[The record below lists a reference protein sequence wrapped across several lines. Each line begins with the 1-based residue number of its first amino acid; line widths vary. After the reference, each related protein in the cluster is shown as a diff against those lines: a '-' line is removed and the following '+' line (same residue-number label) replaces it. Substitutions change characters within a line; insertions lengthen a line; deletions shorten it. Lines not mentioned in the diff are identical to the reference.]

1 MITDWISAISSA
13 VLGALAVFITLWQWT
28 ASGFRPRLSVR
39 IEEARTAIELR
50 IRNKG
55 RATGIVDRV
64 VVVKARNGL
73 LVGVNA
79 QFNSFPDGKFQ
90 ALALLGLAQM
100 TIIIEALDGEQFP
113 ENVQVKVEIGHAKPE
128 YKTPDVVSDV
138 SLRGLRSVLPPGA
151 FKP

>member
-1 MITDWISAISSA
+1 
-13 VLGALAVFITLWQWT
+13 
-28 ASGFRPRLSVR
+28 
-39 IEEARTAIELR
+39 
-50 IRNKG
+50 
-55 RATGIVDRV
+55 
-64 VVVKARNGL
+64 
-73 LVGVNA
+73 
-79 QFNSFPDGKFQ
+79 
-90 ALALLGLAQM
+90 M

>member
-64 VVVKARNGL
+64 VVVKPRNGL

-79 QFNSFPDGKFQ
+79 QFQ